1 VAAVQDFINK
11 QQGFNF
17 RLLVQRVSI
26 DVIGPEAA
34 PNPEPVSVEE
44 AAPKPQ
50 TAPPPPPQPP
60 SMTADQPPTDNK
72 PSLPDN

>member
-1 VAAVQDFINK
+1 VQDFINK

-34 PNPEPVSVEE
+34 PNPEPVSGEE
-44 AAPKPQ
+44 SVPKPQ
-50 TAPPPPPQPP
+50 ALPLPPAPPPVAP
-60 SMTADQPPTDNK
+60 TTTDQPMADKK
-72 PSLPDN
+72 PPLTEN